1 MSQTTDL
8 PVLQRGVTTTQLQ
21 EPGVHRQRLG
31 LNSVAVGGYG
41 ISQLGPDKPAQRPV
55 GAGTGAGEGGGV
67 AGSGGRA
74 GPHSERMKGAWPA
87 RLEGGVAS
95 ETGRGRLWTCRAVS
109 TRL

>member
-41 ISQLGPDKPAQRPV
+41 ISQLGPDKPAQRRLV
-55 GAGTGAGEGGGV
+55 TRKWAVEGRDLTEN
-67 AGSGGRA
+67 A
-74 GPHSERMKGAWPA
+74 
-87 RLEGGVAS
+87 
-95 ETGRGRLWTCRAVS
+95 
-109 TRL
+109 